1 MPYNTLV
8 NQTQHNTTMRD
19 LVIQRLTALIEDGDG
34 IPSYGVPRYFDCGED
49 EYVTNVEELTDMSDE
64 ELLEMFETVVGFLG
78 FQGQTLD
85 ELAQ

>member
-34 IPSYGVPRYFDCGED
+34 IPRYFDCEED
-49 EYVTNVEELTDMSDE
+49 EFVTDVEELTDMSDE
-64 ELLEMFETVVGFLG
+64 ELLEMFENAVG
-78 FQGQTLD
+78 FQG
-85 ELAQ
+85 